1 MAQAPRKKSDDPLLL
16 SLASGLTVAA
26 TARQCQVSTRTIYRR
41 LADQSFRRRLQEV
54 RGDMVRRAA
63 GALTAAATKAVRTL
77 VALQEPSV
85 PPPVRLGAA
94 RAVLEIGARLREATE
109 LEERLAALEAQAES
123 AMGD

>member
-1 MAQAPRKKSDDPLLL
+1 MAQAPRKKSDDSLVL

-26 TARQCQVSTRTIYRR
+26 AARQCRLSTRTIYRR
-41 LADQSFRRRLQEV
+41 LADESFRRRLQEV
-54 RGDMVRRAA
+54 RADMVQRAA
-63 GALTAAATKAVRTL
+63 GALSAAATKAVRTL

-109 LEERLAALEAQAES
+109 LEERLAALEAQLGS
-123 AMGD
+123 AVAG